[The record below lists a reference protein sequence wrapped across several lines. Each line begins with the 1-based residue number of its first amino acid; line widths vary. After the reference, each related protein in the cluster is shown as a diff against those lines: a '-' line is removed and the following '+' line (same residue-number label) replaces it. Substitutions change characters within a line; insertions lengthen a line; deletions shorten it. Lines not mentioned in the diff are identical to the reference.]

1 MTYLVYASLALPAAA
16 ASAWA
21 IYRCSGPLVLDALDA
36 DEMMAAAVHRLVS
49 AGYALFAVGVALAM
63 GPGAHDLRNGTA
75 SALGSAWAGLLILLG
90 LFHLGALAVFA
101 RMRAAQRNRDL
112 GPPRWYAGPTPT
124 VGAPPPMFSAPPP
137 FVPPSGPPSFG
148 APSFGAPSFG
158 SSSFVQQHRM
168 PPPQVAAPSA
178 YPPPGFVAGS
188 AFTPPSPPW
197 WCSPVPLSYDAW
209 TPPQR

>member
-90 LFHLGALAVFA
+90 LFHLGALGVFA
-101 RMRAAQRNRDL
+101 RMRAAQKNRDL
-112 GPPRWYAGPTPT
+112 GPPRWYAGPTST
-124 VGAPPPMFSAPPP
+124 VGAPPPTFSAPPP
-137 FVPPSGPPSFG
+137 FVPPSFGPPSFV
-148 APSFGAPSFG
+148 P
-158 SSSFVQQHRM
+158 QHRL
-168 PPPQVAAPSA
+168 PPHVAAPAYAPSA
-178 YPPPGFVAGS
+178 YAPPA
-188 AFTPPSPPW
+188 PPW
-197 WCSPVPLSYDAW
+197 WCAPVPLSYDPW
-209 TPPQR
+209 TPPQP